1 MSRIKVWVEPEGN
14 WSKEF
19 SGLDKNHIIK
29 DAIRYGCRKVPSIEG
44 YEKGYCYD
52 LYGIEIDGTDLQV
65 SNDYYHPLE
74 VDEMTREIVSEEYLD
89 WGAFKESNPVNI
101 ASARILKLQLDVFD
115 DMAKAEKARGHFYP
129 IYKAIFDAARVTEPI
144 PEGYCLL
151 LKFRSE

>member
-1 MSRIKVWVEPEGN
+1 MSIVKVWVEPEGN

-19 SGLDKNHIIK
+19 SGLDKIHIIK
-29 DAIRYGCRKVPSIEG
+29 DAILHQCRKDPPEEG
-44 YEKGYCYD
+44 CCELLKGMEIDAVELQVCDDYYHP
-52 LYGIEIDGTDLQV
+52 IEIDGVTD
-65 SNDYYHPLE
+65 
-74 VDEMTREIVSEEYLD
+74 EILSEEVIH
-89 WGAFKESNPVNI
+89 WHAFERSNHVSI
-101 ASARILKLQLDVFD
+101 ASAKILKLPLDVFD